1 MFEDAQPRP
10 GELAPDRIADQPT
23 WLISR
28 TYARSNALL
37 NAGFEKQGSGLRK
50 YHYRL
55 LAALQESGPCSQA
68 QLGRG
73 THVDRS
79 DVVATLDEL
88 ERRGLV
94 KRARDPDDRRR
105 NVVSITRTGSKQL
118 QALDAVL
125 ASVQDEVL
133 APLAPADR
141 EQFLRLLRQ
150 LLDD

>member
-1 MFEDAQPRP
+1 MFEEAQPSP
-10 GELAPDRIADQPT
+10 GEIAPNRIADQPT

-28 TYARSNALL
+28 AYARSNAML
-37 NAGFEKQGSGLRK
+37 NAGFEQHGSGLRK

-55 LAALQESGPCSQA
+55 LAALAESGPCSQA

-94 KRARDPDDRRR
+94 KREPDPDDRRR
-105 NVVSITRTGSKQL
+105 NIVSITGPGSKQL
-118 QALDAVL
+118 KALDAVL
-125 ASVQDEVL
+125 ASVQVEVM

-141 EQFLRLLRQ
+141 QQLMRLLTQ
-150 LLDD
+150 MVDG